1 MIFFKKTLLA
11 LGLLFGLSTLA
22 ACATTPLQPVQGQV
36 LEEGTNKPVANALV
50 VGRWMGTVTH
60 GIVESRTVCY
70 HVESTTT
77 DAEGRFTL
85 PPTEKEYKYRDGD
98 HYTSITVYKL
108 GYEAYLPPGYARSEA
123 YRQNIRYLQPFA
135 GGREERLK
143 YLERAEQSI
152 RTCRSPQAE
161 EKNLLPL
168 YRAFYEEA
176 KSLAKTKEDQK
187 IADGFLA
194 GMEIIELGYKEG
206 MRRALERAEKR
217 DRQP

>member
-135 GGREERLK
+135 GGREERLA
-143 YLERAEQSI
+143 YLSRIAVSCSDKKEIEI
-152 RTCRSPQAE
+152 
-161 EKNLLPL
+161 NLLPL
-168 YRAFYEEA
+168 YKALHEEA
-176 KSLAKTKEDQK
+176 KGLAITRDDKLKVLYRLRDVER
-187 IADGFLA
+187 L
-194 GMEIIELGYKEG
+194 ELGTDKAWENF
-206 MRRALERAEKR
+206 RRRERELK
-217 DRQP
+217 